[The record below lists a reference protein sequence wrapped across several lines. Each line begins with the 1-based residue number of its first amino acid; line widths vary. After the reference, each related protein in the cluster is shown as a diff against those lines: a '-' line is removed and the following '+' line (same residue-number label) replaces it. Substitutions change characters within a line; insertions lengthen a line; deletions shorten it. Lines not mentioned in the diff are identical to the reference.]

1 MIFQRIYNTKVHAA
15 LHTYEIPIQMINFKK
30 CFETV
35 FLAGFISRPLN
46 TYLYMQ
52 VFIMTYCFPLSDY
65 VAITVNEPTFVPLSE
80 EVHIQDVH
88 RFRRD
93 VDLYPVEKEF
103 VFTFKNQQHHLRL
116 KRNND
121 IEIKTPIY
129 VVRNGNIERQSIPIK
144 KVKITVDRFYSMF

>member
-1 MIFQRIYNTKVHAA
+1 
-15 LHTYEIPIQMINFKK
+15 MINFKK

-35 FLAGFISRPLN
+35 LLAGFISRPLN
-46 TYLYMQ
+46 TYLYWYSLYHI
-52 VFIMTYCFPLSDY
+52 VFLLLCGN
-65 VAITVNEPTFVPLSE
+65 VAIALDEPTFVPLSE

-103 VFTFKNQQHHLRL
+103 VFTFKNQRHHLRL

-121 IEIKTPIY
+121 IEIKTPVY
-129 VVRNGNIERQSIPIK
+129 VVRNGNIERQSIPNK
-144 KVKITVDRFYSMF
+144 KVKITVKRFTAGF